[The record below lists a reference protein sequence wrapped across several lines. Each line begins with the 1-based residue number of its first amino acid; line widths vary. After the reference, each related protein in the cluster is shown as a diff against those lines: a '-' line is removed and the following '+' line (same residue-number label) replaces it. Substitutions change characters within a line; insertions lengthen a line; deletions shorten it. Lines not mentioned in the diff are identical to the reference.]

1 MTRTPYQRDPD
12 FSRPLLEIDPDVHA
26 HMLVRLEFLYGRAT
40 AEAWMPELERIL
52 KVHHAHKPPE
62 LIEHED
68 TLDPEERFTERDMI
82 LITYAD
88 AVRSKNATGIE
99 ALHRFVETYYD
110 AINTI
115 HMLPFF
121 PYSSDRGFSVVD
133 FKAVDPKVGSWDLVR
148 ELAFDYDLMFDAV
161 FNHASSHSEMFR
173 GFLRGDPQ
181 YADFFIAYDSPDDL
195 TPEQRSKVFR
205 PRTSD
210 ILTRYETIDG
220 PKYIWTTFSPDQID
234 FNFRNPAVLLA
245 VLEALLFYVRRGAD
259 IIRLDAVTYLWSEP
273 GTESIHLP
281 QTHEIIKLLRDV
293 LDTVAPGVALVT
305 ETNVPHKQN
314 ISYFGDGT
322 DEAHMVYNFALP
334 PLVLHTFYA
343 QDATAISEWAAGL
356 ELPSGQTHLF
366 NMLDTHDGV
375 GIQGV
380 KGILTPEQIEALV
393 DGAKAHGA
401 YVSFKSTLDGE
412 EPYEINTTWWSAINM
427 DGSDEPMALQVKRYV
442 ASRSIAL
449 MLKGVPGIY
458 THGAIALPNDHAL
471 VQKTGVKRDVN
482 RGPIDTEVYREHLRQ
497 PGSKRSLLRL
507 EQRAMSRARTRLRAF
522 HPRGAMQVL
531 HLSRSVFAVLR
542 TSPEGD
548 RHVLAITNVTGE
560 RLELNVPLADL
571 GLDERTWYDHI
582 ADERVSGGDG
592 SLPLELGP
600 YEVAWLQPLSERLA
614 GFRGE
619 R

>member
-1 MTRTPYQRDPD
+1 MTRIPYQRDPD
-12 FSRPLLEIDPDVHA
+12 FSRSLLEIDADVHE
-26 HMLVRLEFLYGRAT
+26 HMLERLEFLYGRET
-40 AEAWMPELERIL
+40 AEASMPELERIL
-52 KVHHAHKPPE
+52 KVHQAHKPPE
-62 LIEHED
+62 LVEYEAA
-68 TLDPEERFTERDMI
+68 LDPDERFTQRDLI

-88 AVRSKNATGIE
+88 AVRSKDATGIE

-110 AINTI
+110 SVNTI

-133 FKAVDPKVGSWDLVR
+133 FKAVDPKVGSWDQVR

-161 FNHASSHSEMFR
+161 FNHASSRSELFR
-173 GFLRGDPQ
+173 GFLRGEPQ

-195 TPEQRSKVFR
+195 TPEQRSKIFR

-293 LDTVAPGVALVT
+293 LDTVAPSVALVT
-305 ETNVPHKQN
+305 ETNVPHEQN

-343 QDATAISEWAAGL
+343 EDTTDISRWAAGL
-356 ELPSGQTHLF
+356 DLPSKGTHLF

-375 GIQGV
+375 GVQGV
-380 KGILTPEQIEALV
+380 KGILTREQVETMIER
-393 DGAKAHGA
+393 AKTHGA
-401 YVSFKSTLDGE
+401 YISYKPTEAGE
-412 EPYEINTTWWSAINM
+412 EPYEINTTWWSAVNM
-427 DGSDEPMALQVKRYV
+427 DGSTEPIALQVKRYV

-449 MLKGVPGIY
+449 VLKGIPGIY

-471 VQKTGVKRDVN
+471 VERTGVKRDVN
-482 RGPIDTEVYREHLRQ
+482 RGVIDTEIFREHLHQ

-507 EQRAMSRARTRLRAF
+507 EQREISKMRTRNRAF
-522 HPRGAMQVL
+522 HPSGEMRVL
-531 HLSRSVFAVLR
+531 TPSTQVFAVLR
-542 TSPEGD
+542 VSPEGD
-548 RHVLAITNVTGE
+548 RRVLALTNVTDE
-560 RLELNVPLADL
+560 VVKVACPIAELGVSDAD
-571 GLDERTWYDHI
+571 WYDLI
-582 ADERVSGGDG
+582 AGEHWNGSEATLRV
-592 SLPLELGP
+592 ELGP
-600 YEVAWLQPLSERLA
+600 YDVMWLVPTRERLA
-614 GFRGE
+614 DRRAGR
-619 R
+619 